1 MRTSSVSPSISL
13 GVIILAAGRSRR
25 MGRPKL
31 LLPWGATSVLGH
43 LLAQWRRLEA
53 RQIAV
58 VCAVGDATVL
68 GELDRLEFPLEHR
81 IFNPEPD
88 RGMFSSIQCAA
99 RWPGWQGALT
109 HWAVVLGDQPHL
121 RHETLRTIVDF
132 CGARPERVCQP
143 RRAGHG
149 RHPVL
154 LPKPAFARLANS
166 DARDLKVFLAGANP
180 AFCELNDPG
189 LDLDLDSPADYE
201 KALSAAKESAA
212 GEES

>member
-1 MRTSSVSPSISL
+1 MRTSPVPPSISL

-58 VCAVGDATVL
+58 VCAAGDATVL
-68 GELDRLEFPLEHR
+68 AELDRLDFPLEHR

-99 RWPGWQGALT
+99 RWPGWQKSLT
-109 HWAVVLGDQPHL
+109 HWAIVLGDQPHL

-132 CGARPERVCQP
+132 CAARPERVCQP
-143 RRAGHG
+143 RRAGHR

-154 LPKPAFARLANS
+154 LPRPAFDRLASS
-166 DARDLKVFLAGANP
+166 DARDLNGFLAGADP
-180 AFCELNDPG
+180 IFCELDDPG

-201 KALSAAKESAA
+201 QALRTAKEGAA
-212 GEES
+212 GAET